1 MAASD
6 SEEESDSNDQVPD
19 IEVTVNNGT
28 SSEFVTIQ
36 SNDLWS
42 DVQRSV
48 GNALRVMSL
57 DNASIL
63 GYQSPWIKKIGNK
76 VQTITLA
83 DQKGLDR
90 LRSDFI
96 SYITAEKTKKSR
108 TRKDTSPSIVIINLT
123 PCTEVCS

>member
-28 SSEFVTIQ
+28 SSEFVMIQ
-36 SNDLWS
+36 SNNLWS
-42 DVQRSV
+42 DVQYSV

-57 DNASIL
+57 DKASIL

-96 SYITAEKTKKSR
+96 SYIATEKTKKSR

-123 PCTEVCS
+123 LCTEVCS

>member
-96 SYITAEKTKKSR
+96 LYIMAEKTKKSR